1 MKPKSVGN
9 HGSMMDTAMIITT
22 NLSVG
27 LMVMIAATTKMLN
40 TTSIVTIVPNAPLR
54 ITKSYKLVQ
63 LV

>member
-1 MKPKSVGN
+1 
-9 HGSMMDTAMIITT
+9 MDTAMIITT

-27 LMVMIAATTKMLN
+27 LMVMIAATTSMLIA
-40 TTSIVTIVPNAPLR
+40 TSIVTIVQNVPLR

>member
-27 LMVMIAATTKMLN
+27 LMVMIAATTSMLIA
-40 TTSIVTIVPNAPLR
+40 TSIVTIVQNVPLR
-54 ITKSYKLVQ
+54 ITKNYKLVQ

>member
-1 MKPKSVGN
+1 MIN
-9 HGSMMDTAMIITT
+9 TAMIITT

-40 TTSIVTIVPNAPLR
+40 ATSIVTIVQNVPLR
-54 ITKSYKLVQ
+54 ITKNYKLVQ

>member
-1 MKPKSVGN
+1 
-9 HGSMMDTAMIITT
+9 MMDTAMIITT

-27 LMVMIAATTKMLN
+27 LMVMIAATTSMLIA
-40 TTSIVTIVPNAPLR
+40 TSIVTIVQNVPLR

>member
-1 MKPKSVGN
+1 MKPKIVGKV
-9 HGSMMDTAMIITT
+9 GSMMDTAMIITT

-27 LMVMIAATTKMLN
+27 LMVMIAATTKML
-40 TTSIVTIVPNAPLR
+40 TAISIVTIVLNAPLR

>member
-1 MKPKSVGN
+1 
-9 HGSMMDTAMIITT
+9 MDTAMIITT

>member
-1 MKPKSVGN
+1 
-9 HGSMMDTAMIITT
+9 MDTAMIITT

-27 LMVMIAATTKMLN
+27 LMVMIAATTKMLKA
-40 TTSIVTIVPNAPLR
+40 TSIVTIVPIVPLR

>member
-1 MKPKSVGN
+1 
-9 HGSMMDTAMIITT
+9 MDTAMIITT

-27 LMVMIAATTKMLN
+27 LMVMIAATTQKLN
-40 TTSIVTIVPNAPLR
+40 TTSIVTIVPNVPLR